1 MILDQTTSNH
11 FKLTNS
17 HSLHTLVTEREFN
30 YGICKLYCVGMWFED
45 LSQDSCNLGCNDGA
59 EHNLFLFLSFI

>member
-1 MILDQTTSNH
+1 MITKGMFTLMHINDIGPHH

-30 YGICKLYCVGMWFED
+30 YGICKLYCVGMWFE
-45 LSQDSCNLGCNDGA
+45 LKIHASRMQ
-59 EHNLFLFLSFI
+59 